1 MLLRFVIRNFLSF
14 YETTSFDMFPNN
26 KRTKFANHI
35 YTEDEIPLL
44 KVAAIYGAN
53 GSGKSNFIKAF
64 DFLRGFVTK
73 GDYLSSLEFGLDEYF
88 FQLAAKPSEV
98 IFFQIEFLYQKK
110 YYLYDV
116 DIRKNGV
123 SEKLSR
129 SGLGKQE
136 NIVLF
141 ERKGTEITSP
151 TLPMQDAV
159 RQLLSQNPHTS
170 LLYLNNQFPILNSE
184 DAQNAYKWFN
194 EQTEV
199 ITINSIVP
207 RLIQLLNNDKKILK
221 FTNQVFSEIGLGI
234 KSLDVKT
241 TSFDDWIKHNKN
253 ADELERIVNNDTSS
267 DNLNIA
273 RMQNNRNILDIST
286 QNAERRVT
294 ELLFNQIGQEGY
306 NKQMNIRAPSD
317 GTVRLLLL
325 MPALYDA
332 LYKGKIIFID
342 EIDNSI
348 HPALIY
354 NLLHLYGVTQGNGQL
369 IFTTHST
376 ILLNQQE
383 LLRPDE
389 IWFTE
394 KEEGNSLMYS
404 LNDYKIHHTIDIERG
419 YLDGRYG
426 GVPIFHKTD
435 DADEL

>member
-1 MLLRFVIRNFLSF
+1 MLLHFVITNFLSF
-14 YETTSFDMFPNN
+14 QERTSFDMFPNN

-35 YTEDEIPLL
+35 YTENEVPLL

-98 IFFQIEFLYQKK
+98 IYFQIEFLYQKR
-110 YYLYDV
+110 YYLYNV
-116 DIRKNGV
+116 DIGKNEV
-123 SEKLSR
+123 SEKLSL
-129 SGLGKQE
+129 SGLGRRE
-136 NIVLF
+136 NIVVF
-141 ERKGTEITSP
+141 ERKGTEIISP

-207 RLIQLLNNDKKILK
+207 RLIQLLNNDRDILD
-221 FTNQVFSEIGLGI
+221 FTNRIFSEIGLGI
-234 KSLDVKT
+234 QSLDVKT
-241 TSFDDWIKHNKN
+241 TSFDEWIKHNKN

-294 ELLFNQIGQEGY
+294 ELLFNQIGQKGY
-306 NKQMNIRAPSD
+306 NKQMNIRAQSD

-332 LYKGKIIFID
+332 MHKRKIIFID

-354 NLLHLYGVTQGNGQL
+354 NLLHLYGETPGNGQL

-426 GVPIFHKTD
+426 GVPIFYTTGS
-435 DADEL
+435 ADEL

>member
-1 MLLRFVIRNFLSF
+1 
-14 YETTSFDMFPNN
+14 
-26 KRTKFANHI
+26 
-35 YTEDEIPLL
+35 
-44 KVAAIYGAN
+44 
-53 GSGKSNFIKAF
+53 
-64 DFLRGFVTK
+64 
-73 GDYLSSLEFGLDEYF
+73 
-88 FQLAAKPSEV
+88 
-98 IFFQIEFLYQKK
+98 
-110 YYLYDV
+110 
-116 DIRKNGV
+116 
-123 SEKLSR
+123 
-129 SGLGKQE
+129 
-136 NIVLF
+136 
-141 ERKGTEITSP
+141 
-151 TLPMQDAV
+151 MQDAV
-159 RQLLSQNPHTS
+159 RKLLSQNPHTS

-253 ADELERIVNNDTSS
+253 ADELERMVNNDTSS

-306 NKQMNIRAPSD
+306 NKQMNIRAQSD